1 MLLQVARLQVDFP
14 VSYSVAYT
22 AYVIIRESL
31 CGLAYQNQA
40 CLRVLIRFNLRSPQL
55 GSEVLNPDSGL
66 WYGVA
71 VILRSPVCAPGWS
84 KKITEIR
91 KSKFMRPRVGVT

>member
-14 VSYSVAYT
+14 V
-22 AYVIIRESL
+22 
-31 CGLAYQNQA
+31 
-40 CLRVLIRFNLRSPQL
+40 L

-66 WYGVA
+66 WYSVA